1 MSDQSDLELNSH
13 FPFGDNWAQYSKH
26 VTDEHLMY
34 AVNDLQRLL
43 GVSTLVGKTFCDIGC
58 GSGIHAVAAAK
69 MGAKVTALDIDP
81 ISTATAISLAKK
93 FGVSHLLTVGN
104 DSIFDH
110 MLPKSHFDVVYSWGV
125 LHHTGAM
132 WKAIEEAIKLVSL
145 SSEGV
150 FAVALYR
157 KTRLCSLWKIEKK
170 FYNSSPKFIQVSIR
184 IFMTTLMDVAH
195 LLRLRS
201 PLKVRSE
208 YRKNRGMS
216 HKHDIHDWLGGYPY
230 ESVQDTELKKF
241 LTERNFDLERSFLRF
256 PDKIPMGIFGSG
268 CDEYVFKR
276 I

>member
-1 MSDQSDLELNSH
+1 
-13 FPFGDNWAQYSKH
+13 
-26 VTDEHLMY
+26 
-34 AVNDLQRLL
+34 
-43 GVSTLVGKTFCDIGC
+43 
-58 GSGIHAVAAAK
+58 
-69 MGAKVTALDIDP
+69 
-81 ISTATAISLAKK
+81 
-93 FGVSHLLTVGN
+93 
-104 DSIFDH
+104 
-110 MLPKSHFDVVYSWGV
+110 
-125 LHHTGAM
+125 
-132 WKAIEEAIKLVSL
+132 
-145 SSEGV
+145 
-150 FAVALYR
+150 
-157 KTRLCSLWKIEKK
+157 
-170 FYNSSPKFIQVSIR
+170 
-184 IFMTTLMDVAH
+184 MTTLMDVAH